1 MGEKL
6 SGLTARDESHTLR
19 YIPQADWHHEPP
31 DWILTHSGEVS
42 YQPPPDIT
50 VPGVGVYHFSLHT
63 DFSGFRAGTG
73 FYTVGRSDS
82 TQAGGF
88 IQ

>member
-50 VPGVGVYHFSLHT
+50 VPGVGVYHFFAAYRFFGL
-63 DFSGFRAGTG
+63 SGWNWFLYRGT
-73 FYTVGRSDS
+73 
-82 TQAGGF
+82 Q
-88 IQ
+88 